1 MPVPPCP
8 QLCPAIR
15 TDDFQQ
21 EGPTRASSLA
31 NPNMLRILSRVPLPA
46 GMRVRIQFLCLMVAA
61 QGAAVFLE
69 DLFVCT
75 YSKEILWCFMN
86 FSSWLGA
93 SMNPRPLVQHHDHLL
108 NPFSLRSC
116 MLFLHTPASLL
127 PQLEAAL
134 LESTWTPPLLRRHCD
149 YPGAK
154 EYSLYPETSFTS

>member
-8 QLCPAIR
+8 QLCPAIK

-21 EGPTRASSLA
+21 ESPTRASSLA
-31 NPNMLRILSRVPLPA
+31 HPNTLRGLSRVPRPA
-46 GMRVRIQFLCLMVAA
+46 GRRVRIWFLRLMVAA

-75 YSKEILWCFMN
+75 YSKELLHCFMN

-93 SMNPRPLVQHHDHLL
+93 AMNPRSLVQHHDHLL
-108 NPFSLRSC
+108 NPFSLRSR

-127 PQLEAAL
+127 PQLEAAP
-134 LESTWTPPLLRRHCD
+134 LEST
-149 YPGAK
+149 
-154 EYSLYPETSFTS
+154 